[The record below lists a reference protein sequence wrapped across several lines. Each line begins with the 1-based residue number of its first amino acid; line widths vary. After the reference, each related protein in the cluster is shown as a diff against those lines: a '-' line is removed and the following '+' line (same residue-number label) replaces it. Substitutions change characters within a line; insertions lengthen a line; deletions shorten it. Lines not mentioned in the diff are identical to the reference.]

1 MRRKKERWGSLD
13 YDQEKD
19 KKMPDKM
26 RVQELD
32 PNKIK
37 IPEVRIN
44 SAFDEDIFAMF
55 KEDLKKTGINQP
67 LLVAKQGTDMY
78 VIDGMHRLDEAKLQ
92 GMKTVPAVVVE
103 MTLKDMQLRNLV
115 LNRLRGKTKASE
127 EVMVIKDLYENH
139 KCGIEEITEK
149 TGMKR
154 DRVEMLIQISGVDDE
169 VWKALDNDE
178 IKVCHAF
185 EISRLVERSTQLR
198 ILRVVQQYKMPCKE
212 LKGVVDDTLHV
223 IAQREKENTGKTMV
237 EPPRIPT
244 AECSIC
250 HGVFPVKELASV
262 ILCRNCYSVAVLSW
276 EEAKKEYVKEEEEK
290 ASIAEEVAGGGA
302 SAGQG
307 L

>member
-1 MRRKKERWGSLD
+1 MT
-13 YDQEKD
+13 
-19 KKMPDKM
+19 DKM
-26 RVQELD
+26 RILELD

-37 IPEVRIN
+37 IPGVRIN
-44 SAFDEDIFAMF
+44 SAFDDDIFAMF
-55 KEDLKKTGINQP
+55 KDDLKKTGINQP
-67 LLVAKQGTDMY
+67 LLVAKQGTDLY

-139 KCGIEEITEK
+139 NCGIEEIVEK

-154 DRVEMLIQISGVDDE
+154 NRVEMLIQISGVDDE
-169 VWKALDNDE
+169 VWKALDNDR

-185 EISRLVERSTQLR
+185 EISRLVERSAQLR
-198 ILRVVQQYKMPCKE
+198 ILRVVEQYNMACIE
-212 LKGVVDDTLHV
+212 LKGVVDETVHI
-223 IAQREKENTGKTMV
+223 IAEQEKEKTGKAMV

-244 AECSIC
+244 AECSVC
-250 HGVFPVKELASV
+250 HGVFQVKELASV

-276 EEAKKEYVKEEEEK
+276 EEAKKEYEKEQGEK
-290 ASIAEEVAGGGA
+290 EKIAEEVAGGGA
-302 SAGQG
+302 SVG
-307 L
+307 